1 MPKQNVIQKTET
13 LTDVV
18 TTDTSLEYDLKDV
31 DILSIQAVLDVN
43 TPAAATFTAAA
54 SDICTAAANGFTT
67 GLKGQASTT
76 TTLPAGLSAATD
88 YFVIVLTANTFKLA
102 TSLANALAGTAI
114 DITDAGTG
122 THTFTP
128 TSVAGGAIK
137 LQKSNDRTNWSD
149 EGSATNV
156 TADATVWLEKDR
168 PGFRYA
174 RVHLTLTA
182 GRISGSFNVL
192 AKS

>member
-43 TPAAATFTAAA
+43 TPAAKVFTAAA
-54 SDICTAAANGFTT
+54 SDVCTASAHGFTT

-122 THTFTP
+122 DHTFTP
-128 TSVAGGAIK
+128 TSIAGGSIK

-156 TADATVWLEKDR
+156 TADSSVWLEKDR

-174 RVHLTLTA
+174 RVYLTLTA
-182 GRISGSFNVL
+182 GRMSASVNVL